1 MNRLNQDDLTLNSL
15 FEEVSQGKPK
25 NPYEDFSLLSNPFPT
40 SGQFYGICV
49 DQESVKQE
57 FTRKLREF
65 YRNSESQIMKIV
77 GSTGAGKTNLL
88 RFFEQT
94 LQKWR
99 DPPPPKKA
107 ITDLFTVFIEQP
119 QGSYL
124 EIHRQ
129 IIRQFRVLFFTEFF
143 LKVKRDRINL
153 SGLSSKLPG
162 INPELIQALVSIVQ
176 TDSRQLSLQDVAGQ
190 TYWLPEPQSYQ
201 TLENWLQGVKLTV
214 SEKKQLGNVSVE
226 VGKSATVAIKFLA
239 DLVKIFLHVRLFRGI
254 IIFFDEFEEV
264 LSGLST
270 TSQAQYAQDLR
281 NLFDSHSKGIV
292 FVVATAPISEQL
304 QKISPALQRRLGE
317 GAPITSIP
325 NEDAALE
332 YAQAYIQ
339 LGRDIFKEKM
349 KREISLPK
357 DLPNVDL
364 LYYPLTATK
373 VKEVYNGLK
382 NKHGHENVLPGSLLP
397 ELNRLFYQ
405 RVYEEK

>member
-1 MNRLNQDDLTLNSL
+1 MSLVKLIGCRNHNHIRLW
-15 FEEVSQGKPK
+15 K
-25 NPYEDFSLLSNPFPT
+25 
-40 SGQFYGICV
+40 
-49 DQESVKQE
+49 
-57 FTRKLREF
+57 
-65 YRNSESQIMKIV
+65 
-77 GSTGAGKTNLL
+77 TG
-88 RFFEQT
+88 
-94 LQKWR
+94 
-99 DPPPPKKA
+99 
-107 ITDLFTVFIEQP
+107 
-119 QGSYL
+119 
-124 EIHRQ
+124 
-129 IIRQFRVLFFTEFF
+129 
-143 LKVKRDRINL
+143 
-153 SGLSSKLPG
+153 
-162 INPELIQALVSIVQ
+162 
-176 TDSRQLSLQDVAGQ
+176 
-190 TYWLPEPQSYQ
+190 
-201 TLENWLQGVKLTV
+201 LQGVKLTV